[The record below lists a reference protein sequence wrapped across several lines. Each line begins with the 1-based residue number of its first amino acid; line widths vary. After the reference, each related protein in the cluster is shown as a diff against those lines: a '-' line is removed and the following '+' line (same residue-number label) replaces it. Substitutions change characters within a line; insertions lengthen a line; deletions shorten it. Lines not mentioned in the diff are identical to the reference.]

1 MGRIPPSQ
9 PPIRAPRI
17 NLRGIVSVVV
27 LLENRRQL
35 SAKMHQLSI
44 TGGLLELAR
53 YVDERSKIAMAFHF
67 GASLLQAKAELLFP
81 MRGGMGYMQ
90 PFRFSAFAAGTR
102 QTLERQIAGLIRPS
116 LGPSQALGTHPPL
129 FFLDSL

>member
-1 MGRIPPSQ
+1 MGRISQ
-9 PPIRAPRI
+9 SLPAIRAPRV

-27 LLENRRQL
+27 LLENHRQL

-44 TGGLLELAR
+44 TGGLLELAT

-67 GASLLQAKAELLFP
+67 GASLLQAKGEMLFP

-90 PFRFSAFAAGTR
+90 PFRFIAFDAGSR
-102 QTLERQIAGLIRPS
+102 QTLERQIAGLLRPS
-116 LGPSQALGTHPPL
+116 LGPSQALGTHPPK
-129 FFLDSL
+129 FFLDSF